1 MAILADKQILD
12 LTGGLTL
19 DKSDIQLEDNQLKD
33 SLNCDLDETGRL
45 KRRRGIQQ
53 YGDDGSGV
61 FDNSFVFWR
70 QTLGAAPTAYH
81 LIATN
86 AATSNIYRLVGTY
99 TEAAVAVGD
108 ATITVDTTGLFAG
121 APGGDININ
130 GDIIAYTATGATT
143 FTTCTGIAR
152 AHPAY
157 SFVTQLRDE
166 GAEAVN
172 GLCGVYFSVLNNNL
186 YIQGRLGGVI
196 FNGVTFT
203 AVTDTDEPAGLF
215 ATNYRERIYCAGAA
229 AVDAA
234 GTRNGSPIRVSF
246 SVAGGGAN
254 PITDMWGTSSGQ
266 YLINFFDVEDNR
278 GESITGL
285 KELNDTLLIFKENSI
300 FTYDEIQLKQRL
312 WDVGA
317 YNHRVIQR
325 LGELIYTFCPTG
337 VWVTN
342 GFTAQKISD
351 PVDKYLQTF
360 QPVFDTTLYRVVT
373 NCFAGT
379 FEGKYYLYLSD
390 LEEPHSR
397 NDITLV
403 YDTMKGNWTVH
414 DGYKNF
420 RHFASLKAF
429 CQGGPIVGQQ
439 KACLFAGDSAGKY
452 FRLFD
457 NRFADRE
464 AVRQLRGGDII
475 PDTFSET
482 QEGVQTTAETK
493 FYLMGDDLTQQARV
507 RKIGAL
513 VEQGTFQIAYRIDR
527 GTHITDWISL
537 GDFRTTITERKLKED
552 FNTGYRISF
561 KITSNDA
568 NVLGALNG
576 IILKERET
584 LEKTKHGIKTK

>member
-1 MAILADKQILD
+1 MATLEDKQILD

-53 YGDDGSGV
+53 YGDTGSGV
-61 FDNSFVFWR
+61 FDNSFLFWL
-70 QTLGAAPTAYH
+70 QAAGAAPTAYH
-81 LIATN
+81 IIATN
-86 AATSNIYRLVGTY
+86 AATSNIYRMVGTY
-99 TEAAVAVGD
+99 NEIAVAVGD
-108 ATITVDTTGLFAG
+108 VVITVDTTGLFAG
-121 APGGDININ
+121 APGGTININ
-130 GDIIAYTATGATT
+130 GDLITYTATTGTT
-143 FTTCTGIAR
+143 FTGCLGITR

-166 GAEAVN
+166 GAEAIN
-172 GLCGVYFSVLNNNL
+172 GQCGVYFSVLNNEL

-196 FNGVTFT
+196 FDGVNFT
-203 AVTDTDEPAGLF
+203 AVADADEAAGLF
-215 ATNYRERIYCAGAA
+215 ATNYRERIYCAGS
-229 AVDAA
+229 
-234 GTRNGSPIRVSF
+234 GG
-246 SVAGGGAN
+246 AGGSINSTPTRVAFTEPGDA
-254 PITDMWGTSSGQ
+254 TDWGDNTV
-266 YLINFFDVEDNR
+266 NFFDVEDDR

-285 KELNDTLLIFKENSI
+285 KELNDTLLIFKENSL

-317 YNHRVIQR
+317 YNHRVVQR
-325 LGELIYTFCPTG
+325 LGEIVYTFCPTG

-342 GFTAQKISD
+342 GFEAQKISG
-351 PVDKYLQTF
+351 PVDKILQSF

-397 NDITLV
+397 DDIVLV
-403 YDTMKGNWTVH
+403 YDTIKGNWTVH
-414 DGYKNF
+414 NHYKNF

-429 CQGGPIVGQQ
+429 VQGGPIVGQQ

-464 AVRQLRGGDII
+464 TPRLLRGGDII

-482 QEGVQTTAETK
+482 QEAVQTTAETK
-493 FYLMGDDLTQQARV
+493 FYLMGDDITQQARV

-513 VEQGTFQIAYRIDR
+513 VEQGTFQISYRIDR

-537 GDFRTTITERKLKED
+537 GDFKATITESKLKENY
-552 FNTGYRISF
+552 NTGYRIAF

-568 NVLGALNG
+568 NVIGILNG
-576 IILKERET
+576 IILKEREI
-584 LEKTKHGIKTK
+584 LETTRHGIKNR

>member
-1 MAILADKQILD
+1 MATLEDKQILD

-53 YGDDGSGV
+53 YGDTGSGV
-61 FDNSFVFWR
+61 FDNSFLFWY
-70 QTLGAAPTAYH
+70 QALGAAPTAYH
-81 LIATN
+81 IIATN
-86 AATSNIYRLVGTY
+86 AATSNIYRMVGTY
-99 TEAAVAVGD
+99 TEVAVAVGD
-108 ATITVDTTGLFAG
+108 VAVTVDTNGLFDAAG
-121 APGGDININ
+121 VININ
-130 GDIIAYTATGATT
+130 GDLITYTAKVGGTGFTVTPAT
-143 FTTCTGIAR
+143 IAR

-157 SFVTQLRDE
+157 SFVTQLVDE
-166 GAEAVN
+166 GAEAIN
-172 GLCGVYFSVLNNNL
+172 GQCGVYFSVLGNQL
-186 YIQGRLGGVI
+186 YIQGRLGGVTTTDCS
-196 FNGVTFT
+196 TFT
-203 AVTDTDEPAGLF
+203 AVADTDEAAGLF
-215 ATNYRERIYCAGAA
+215 ATNYRERIYCAGSGAT
-229 AVDAA
+229 DAA
-234 GTRNGSPIRVSF
+234 GTRNGNPIRVSYTEPGD
-246 SVAGGGAN
+246 A
-254 PITDMWGTSSGQ
+254 TDWGD
-266 YLINFFDVEDNR
+266 YLVNFFDVEDDR

-285 KELNDTLLIFKENSI
+285 RELNDTLIIFKENSI
-300 FTYDEIQLKQRL
+300 FTYDEVQLKQRL

-317 YNHRVIQR
+317 YNHRVVQR
-325 LGELIYTFCPTG
+325 LGEVIFTFCPTG

-342 GFTAQKISD
+342 GFEAQKISD
-351 PVDKYLQTF
+351 PISKYLESF

-397 NDITLV
+397 DDIVLV
-403 YDTMKGNWTVH
+403 YDTIKGNWTVH
-414 DGYKNF
+414 NHYKNF

-429 CQGGPIVGQQ
+429 VQGGPIVGQQ

-464 AVRQLRGGDII
+464 TPRLLRGGDII

-482 QEGVQTTAETK
+482 QEAVQTTAETK
-493 FYLMGDDLTQQARV
+493 FFLMGDDITQQARV

-513 VEQGTFQIAYRIDR
+513 VEQGTFQISYRIDR

-537 GDFRTTITERKLKED
+537 GDFKATITESKLKENY
-552 FNTGYRISF
+552 NTGYRISF

-568 NVLGALNG
+568 NVIGILNG
-576 IILKERET
+576 IILKEREI
-584 LEKTKHGIKTK
+584 LETTRHGIKNR